1 MFRKKPLEKLQTP
14 DSLDQL
20 LVNVSPR
27 AVLVFG
33 TLATVLAAVLVWSCV
48 ARIPISVS
56 GHGILLKPRSIKTI
70 QSSGSGVV
78 TEVAVLVGEKVS
90 AGQVIVKIEQP
101 ELERQLQ
108 QQISEF
114 ISLQDFHKKALALA
128 QQRRDLELSLL
139 DQNLK
144 DNLESTRS
152 LKGLQEQ
159 FKAHRVS
166 QQQQLKSVTALVE
179 DGLISDS
186 QRLSMAASLTDSEQ
200 RMLRLEQELASL
212 DGQRKQFDMQRRKAL
227 QDFELD
233 SHNRSQLMTSVA
245 AGIRV
250 TKERIHRQSAVRSR
264 YEGRVL
270 EVAASVGQVIG
281 SAARVATLQI
291 EPQTPFFRVE
301 LAEDATDGTFTLIYK
316 GHETQPISANVT
328 PSEMRDALARLKP
341 FQGGGDSV
349 NVERAVGKRYYDVHI
364 DRPVERGV
372 GGQEQRAVMHMKDTG
387 LVDASGSPTF
397 GAVTEMGD
405 LVPREELKHLGF
417 LSIGEGKQVAEGM
430 SIRMDPS
437 NLERQRFGSLMG
449 RVTRISTFP
458 VTSEGIVNMIGNK
471 EVVDALLKQGGT
483 MLVEASLL
491 PATNHPT
498 GFQWTSK
505 GPEQPITAGTTTTC
519 RITVEERRPIT
530 FAIPLLRK
538 WFLGQSSQPT
548 GARPPV
554 GGR

>member
-20 LVNVSPR
+20 LVNVSPK

-33 TLATVLAAVLVWSCV
+33 TLATVLLAVIIWSFA

-78 TEVAVLVGEKVS
+78 TEIAMLVGEMVS
-90 AGQVIVKIEQP
+90 AGQVIAKIEQP

-108 QQISEF
+108 QQKSEF
-114 ISLQDFHKKALALA
+114 ISLQDFHKKALVLA
-128 QQRRDLELSLL
+128 EQRRDLELSLL

-144 DNLESTRS
+144 DNQESMKA
-152 LKGLQEQ
+152 LKSLQEQ
-159 FKAHRVS
+159 FKTHRMA
-166 QQQQLKSVTALVE
+166 QQQQLKSVTSLVE

-281 SAARVATLQI
+281 NAARVATLQI
-291 EPQTPFFRVE
+291 EPQSPFFRVE
-301 LAEDATDGTFTLIYK
+301 LAEDATDGTFTLVYK
-316 GHETQPISANVT
+316 GHETEPIYADVSPA
-328 PSEMRDALARLKP
+328 ELERILKKLP
-341 FQGGGDSV
+341 PLQTLGESLK
-349 NVERAVGKRYYDVHI
+349 VERPAGKRYLDVHI
-364 DRPVERGV
+364 QQTAETGTTAGHR
-372 GGQEQRAVMHMKDTG
+372 RAALHMKDTG

-397 GAVTEMGD
+397 GGVTEMGD
-405 LVPREELKHLGF
+405 LVPKEELKHLGF
-417 LSIGEGKQVAEGM
+417 LTIGEGKQVAEGM

-437 NLERQRFGSLMG
+437 NLERQRFGSLKG
-449 RVTRISTFP
+449 RVTQISTFP

-491 PATNHPT
+491 AATNHPT

-505 GPEQPITAGTTTTC
+505 GPEKPITAGTTTTC

-538 WFLGQSSQPT
+538 WFLGESSQKD
-548 GARPPV
+548 GAGPSTA
-554 GGR
+554 GR

>member
-33 TLATVLAAVLVWSCV
+33 TLATVLAAVVVWSCV

-56 GHGILLKPRSIKTI
+56 GHGILLKPRSIKTV

-78 TEVAVLVGEKVS
+78 TEVVTLVGERVS
-90 AGQVIVKIEQP
+90 AGQVIVKVEQP
-101 ELERQLQ
+101 ELDRQLQ

-114 ISLQDFHKKALALA
+114 VALQEFHRKALDLA
-128 QQRRDLELSLL
+128 RQRRDLELSLL
-139 DQNLK
+139 DQNHK
-144 DNLESTRS
+144 DNQESTRALKS
-152 LKGLQEQ
+152 LQDQ
-159 FKAHRVS
+159 FKGHRAA
-166 QQQQLKSVTALVE
+166 QEQQLKSVATLVQ
-179 DGLISDS
+179 DGLVSDS
-186 QRLSMAASLTDSEQ
+186 QRLSMAANLTDSEQ

-212 DGQRKQFDMQRRKAL
+212 EGQRKQIELQRRKVA

-233 SHNRSQLMTSVA
+233 AHNRSQLMISVA
-245 AGIRV
+245 NGIRV
-250 TKERIHRQSAVRSR
+250 TKERIYRQTAVRSR
-264 YEGRVL
+264 YDGRVL

-291 EPQTPFFRVE
+291 EPQRPFFRVE
-301 LAEDATDGTFTLIYK
+301 LAEDAADGAFTLLYR
-316 GHETQPISANVT
+316 GYETEPISARVGAAELQAALGKL
-328 PSEMRDALARLKP
+328 PSVQA
-341 FQGGGDSV
+341 GGGV
-349 NVERAVGKRYYDVHI
+349 LRV
-364 DRPVERGV
+364 DRPQGKPYFDIHLEQPESKGV
-372 GGQEQRAVMHMKDTG
+372 SGVLQRATLHMKDNG
-387 LVDASGSPTF
+387 LVDAAGSPTF
-397 GAVTEMGD
+397 GTVTEMGD
-405 LVPREELKHLGF
+405 LVPHEELKHLGF

-430 SIRMDPS
+430 SIRIDPS
-437 NLERQRFGSLMG
+437 NLERQRFGSLEG

-498 GFQWTSK
+498 GFRWTSK
-505 GPEQPITAGTTTTC
+505 GPDQPITAGTTTTC

-538 WFLGQSSQPT
+538 WFLGQSSPS
-548 GARPPV
+548 GARPPA